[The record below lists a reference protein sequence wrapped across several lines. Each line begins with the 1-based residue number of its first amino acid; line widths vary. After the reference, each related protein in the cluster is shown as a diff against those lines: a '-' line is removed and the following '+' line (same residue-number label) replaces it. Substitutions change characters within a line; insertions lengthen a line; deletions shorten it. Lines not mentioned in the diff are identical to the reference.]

1 MYRIIPR
8 LQIDKK
14 VSKNKIIPFELLED
28 DSDDE
33 LEMQNEIIEEP
44 IAEEPIIGGLTA
56 SGCRAS
62 EEQTDI
68 LQFQELKPLR
78 MQKEMK
84 RRNQSV

>member
-1 MYRIIPR
+1 M
-8 LQIDKK
+8 LL
-14 VSKNKIIPFELLED
+14 KNKIIPFELLED

-68 LQFQELKPLR
+68 KFVGFTIPRIEIFK
-78 MQKEMK
+78 KCK
-84 RRNQSV
+84 RRGKEETNRYDTRLD